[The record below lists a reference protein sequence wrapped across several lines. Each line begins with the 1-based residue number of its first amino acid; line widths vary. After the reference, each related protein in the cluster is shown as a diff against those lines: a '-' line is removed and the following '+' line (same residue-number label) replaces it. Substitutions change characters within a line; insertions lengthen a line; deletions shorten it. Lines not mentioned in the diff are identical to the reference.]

1 MTLALST
8 RDGVRD
14 AVTAVASATAAL
26 LGVPAV
32 LDSVLTES
40 LTAEL
45 LPPEGSGRAVSINV
59 RGAAHGDLVL
69 VLCDDLAAAVADGPL
84 GHQELVDALGPLLS
98 DAAVALERYCGA
110 ALQVET
116 AHEVDADIAL
126 AGMTADRT
134 CAAVPLTADGRY
146 VATVALLVDTAVDVP
161 APRAAG
167 EAGPAAHHDFRP
179 LSGSTSGAPAG
190 RPLDLLHDVEM
201 GVTAEL
207 GRTRMTVRDLLS
219 LSPGSVVELD
229 RAAGSPVDVLVNG
242 TLIAR
247 GEVVVLDEEFGIRIS
262 EIIGMP
268 AAPRVP
274 R

>member
-32 LDSVLTES
+32 LDSVLTEQ
-40 LTAEL
+40 LTADL
-45 LPPEGSGRAVSINV
+45 LPASGSGRAVSVNV
-59 RGAAHGDLVL
+59 RGAASGDLVL
-69 VLCDDLAAAVADGPL
+69 VLSDELAAAVADGPL
-84 GHQELVDALGPLLS
+84 GHQELVDALGPLLA
-98 DAAVALERYCGA
+98 DAAGALEQYCGA
-110 ALQVET
+110 TLQVET

-126 AGMTADRT
+126 AGMTDDRT
-134 CAAVPLTADGRY
+134 CAAVPLSAEGRY
-146 VATVALLVDTAVDVP
+146 VATVALLVDTHVEVP
-161 APRAAG
+161 APRAA
-167 EAGPAAHHDFRP
+167 AQHDFRP
-179 LSGSTSGAPAG
+179 LADDRSGAPAG

-268 AAPRVP
+268 AAPRA
-274 R
+274 RR